1 MTIQLIFPCFAS
13 PFTPSS
19 LSTTK
24 VGLSDAHCRKTVEGT
39 YIDILTSVR
48 TQDDTPNVIER
59 QLSETKR
66 LSHGCT
72 LSIPTTST
80 TVCESGKCVCELTVS
95 ANVCVWEK
103 ERWSQTEPCKF
114 PLAIT
119 LRRVMLRSTQSASQ
133 KILTHSFYE
142 WDSMYARYTHS
153 QSENSLQWCNTIT
166 QSSRSTCNECSMSWI
181 RTLWHVP
188 FCISKCSHLEIPW
201 EMHIIGKCREIHWLQ
216 MSHTKWCVT
225 F

>member
-142 WDSMYARYTHS
+142 WDSMYARYTHRVKIVYNDVI
-153 QSENSLQWCNTIT
+153 QSHRAAEAL
-166 QSSRSTCNECSMSWI
+166 
-181 RTLWHVP
+181 
-188 FCISKCSHLEIPW
+188 
-201 EMHIIGKCREIHWLQ
+201 
-216 MSHTKWCVT
+216 VT
-225 F
+225 NAVWAESEHFDTFHFVFLNALI